1 MKYIRIIAIGLIL
14 FLASSCAVDYLE
26 FPSEEVNSSD
36 EITVIGHITRFDDYE
51 VATRS
56 AKNEDEVKITSF
68 AMAIFE
74 VIDAGPDARAG
85 ACVHYEY
92 HENTSQLL
100 FTVDRSNSKY
110 GTGKKYAIY
119 VFANIPKMKTYDP
132 DEGFD
137 ITQLSLDTLL
147 SESIAVKGLN
157 IPENGFPM
165 LGSLGDTF
173 STIIDKDGKTFV
185 MSPTIGDQP
194 PTVNN
199 EAASTLNIPIKALYA
214 KINFEIEVRPD
225 QTIQDSFAPQFTL
238 KNYKIVNVPDSL
250 DFKNSTNADTDE
262 SIGVL
267 DTITVQAGNPIA
279 SGANTIK
286 FSFYLPENL
295 LTSAIDTLTYD
306 YPFKKNGTIRAEDLK
321 YRQRYKSKLL
331 RTDQKATHI
340 VMSGEFR
347 DHQNHSVN
355 VDYTIHLGKDN
366 FSDFNIVRNCEYSNY
381 ITIKGILNSS
391 DNEDNYISLDHR
403 VNVEHKQPSIVSLR
417 REVLLD
423 SHYEIRPIRIK
434 KSNYAGDNLPNALKV
449 EVVNPSTTT
458 WMRVERS
465 FGDGIEDGDYPM
477 NDASPSVPIYIT
489 ADDITD
495 SNYAPKGKRRYF
507 THNLITGGENA
518 GKYDHPLNNS
528 TEAIVPLD
536 DDGECVWLYVDEC
549 TEVGDGT
556 RSGVIR
562 MTYGNLSNDG
572 KFTEINSE
580 DFPQVNYAI
589 IQRKLFEVKNGNY
602 QYHIEY
608 EEEYLHNFD
617 SEDIYG
623 NTDEEGMVWG
633 LDGAQLSFDNKA
645 VVFNTG
651 EDWASGLTD
660 YIINSRIANVTPYYD
675 FYIDK
680 YDDIIMP
687 TESYRSNREG
697 YKFCIDIIKDINT
710 KNNPN
715 RDTQYDGKI
724 DVLAL
729 NEQPS
734 SAIEYCFNK
743 NKRNSKGQVIW
754 ENSDGSLNTDSLN
767 WYLPAID
774 EIEDIVMG
782 KYEDADGNEQNS
794 YARFLDFQNKYYWS
808 CQPAYIPNLAH
819 YSGSIRI
826 IIEWALDEEG
836 NLYIDDINNARA
848 TKVSYANSD
857 YTETTSGAQG
867 YESVI
872 FFEGTSEPIKYN
884 LVERIGDGDSFSYTY
899 QKPFIFWQTTETKT
913 ITKDKIIKYD
923 DGHQARTKK
932 NRIRCVRRIQQQ

>member
-56 AKNEDEVKITSF
+56 AKSEDEENITSF

-74 VIDAGPDARAG
+74 VTDSGAG

-92 HENTSQLL
+92 HENASQLL

-110 GTGKKYAIY
+110 ATGQKYAIY
-119 VFANIPKMKTYDP
+119 VFANIPDMKMYDP
-132 DEGFD
+132 DEGYD
-137 ITQLSLDTLL
+137 ITKLSLETLL

-165 LGSLGDTF
+165 IGSLGDTF
-173 STIIDKDGKTFV
+173 STIIDKDGKTFI
-185 MSPTIGDQP
+185 MSPTIGDEP
-194 PTVNN
+194 PTVNG
-199 EAASTLNIPIKALYA
+199 EDASTLNIPIKALYA

-238 KNYKIVNVPDSL
+238 NNYKIVNVPNSL

-267 DTITVQAGNPIA
+267 EPIAVQAGNPIA

-295 LTSAIDTLTYD
+295 LTSAIDTLTYN
-306 YPFKKNGTIRAEDLK
+306 YPFKNNGVIRDEDLK

-331 RTDQKATHI
+331 GEDQKATHI
-340 VMSGEFR
+340 VLKGEFR

-403 VNVEHKQPSIVSLR
+403 VNVEHTQPSIVSLR

-434 KSNYAGDNLPNALKV
+434 KSNYAGPNLPNALKV
-449 EVVNPSTTT
+449 EVVNPSTTN

-465 FGDGIEDGDYPM
+465 FGDGNEDGQYPL
-477 NDASPSVPIYIT
+477 NAATDGVPIYIT

-495 SNYAPKGKRRYF
+495 GNYAPKGKRRYF
-507 THNLITGGENA
+507 TNNLITGTNPGA
-518 GKYDHPLNNS
+518 YDYPLNNS
-528 TEAIVPLD
+528 TQAIVPLD

-562 MTYGNLSNDG
+562 MTYGNLNNG
-572 KFTEINSE
+572 FFTEVNSE

-589 IQRKLFEVKNGNY
+589 IQRKLFEVAYGSNT
-602 QYHIEY
+602 YHIEY

-617 SEDIYG
+617 SEDIFG
-623 NTDEEGMVWG
+623 ETQEEGMEWG
-633 LDGAQLSFDNKA
+633 LYGTQLSYDYQALYFES
-645 VVFNTG
+645 VFGDSGFLGGILSAIMNAFARG
-651 EDWASGLTD
+651 E
-660 YIINSRIANVTPYYD
+660 TPAYYD
-675 FYIDK
+675 YYIRSHDADK
-680 YDDIIMP
+680 
-687 TESYRSNREG
+687 
-697 YKFCIDIIKDINT
+697 
-710 KNNPN
+710 
-715 RDTQYDGKI
+715 
-724 DVLAL
+724 L
-729 NEQPS
+729 NESMATIHDHAGYRFCNEIIAQVNGTVRNQSAANKDTDPNNDITILPLNKQPK
-734 SAIEYCFNK
+734 SAIEYCYNK
-743 NKRNSKGQVIW
+743 NKRLANGNVVS
-754 ENSDGSLNTDSLN
+754 NHN

-774 EIEDIVMG
+774 EMEDIVMSTYTSEG
-782 KYEDADGNEQNS
+782 TTYNT
-794 YARFLDFQNKYYWS
+794 YARFIDFQNKYYWS
-808 CQPAYIPNLAH
+808 CQPAYIPNYAVVNFLFDH
-819 YSGSIRI
+819 YGTFYYDDIGDT
-826 IIEWALDEEG
+826 AYDEENETG
-836 NLYIDDINNARA
+836 RYGIGSARA
-848 TKVSYANSD
+848 TKILYENGD
-857 YTETTSGAQG
+857 YTHSLSGTNG
-867 YESVI
+867 YYS
-872 FFEGTSEPIKYN
+872 FYNAGTKQYIYDGTHGGQE
-884 LVERIGDGDSFSYTY
+884 IG
-899 QKPFIFWQTTETKT
+899 
-913 ITKDKIIKYD
+913 KISRD
-923 DGHQARTKK
+923 DGNKAR
-932 NRIRCVRRIQQQ
+932 NDMARVRCVRRIQQ

>member
-56 AKNEDEVKITSF
+56 AKSEDEENITSF

-74 VIDAGPDARAG
+74 VTDSGAG

-92 HENTSQLL
+92 HENASQLL

-110 GTGKKYAIY
+110 ATGQKYAIY
-119 VFANIPKMKTYDP
+119 VFANIPNMKTYDP
-132 DEGFD
+132 DEGYD
-137 ITQLSLDTLL
+137 ITKLSLETLL

-165 LGSLGDTF
+165 IGSLGDTF
-173 STIIDKDGKTFV
+173 STIIDKDGKTFI
-185 MSPTIGDQP
+185 MSPTIGDEP
-194 PTVNN
+194 PTVNG
-199 EAASTLNIPIKALYA
+199 EESSTLNIPIKALYA

-238 KNYKIVNVPDSL
+238 NSYSIVNIPNSL
-250 DFKNSTNADTDE
+250 DFKNTTNADTDE

-267 DTITVQAGNPIA
+267 EPITVQAGNPIA

-295 LTSAIDTLTYD
+295 LTSAIDTLTYN
-306 YPFKKNGTIRAEDLK
+306 YPFKNNGVIRDEDLK

-331 RTDQKATHI
+331 GEDQKATHI
-340 VMSGEFR
+340 VLKGEFR

-403 VNVEHKQPSIVSLR
+403 VNVEHTQPSIVSLR

-434 KSNYAGDNLPNALKV
+434 KSNYVGNNLPNALKV
-449 EVVNPSTTT
+449 EVLNPSTTT

-477 NDASPSVPIYIT
+477 NGANPSLPIYIT
-489 ADDITD
+489 ENDITD
-495 SNYAPKGKRRYF
+495 GNYAPKGKRRYF
-507 THNLITGGENA
+507 THNLITGTNPGA
-518 GKYDHPLNNS
+518 YDYPLNNS
-528 TEAIVPLD
+528 TQAIVPLD

-562 MTYGNLSNDG
+562 MTYGNLNNDT
-572 KFTEINSE
+572 FTEVNSE
-580 DFPQVNYAI
+580 EFPQVNYAI
-589 IQRKLFEVKNGNY
+589 IQRKLFEVSYGSKT
-602 QYHIEY
+602 YHIEY

-617 SEDIYG
+617 SEDIFG
-623 NTDEEGMVWG
+623 ETQDEGMEWG
-633 LDGAQLSFDNKA
+633 LQGVPLSFDHDALFFESDLGWN
-645 VVFNTG
+645 
-651 EDWASGLTD
+651 
-660 YIINSRIANVTPYYD
+660 IIDMIMNWFKGTTPAYYD
-675 FYIDK
+675 FYI
-680 YDDIIMP
+680 
-687 TESYRSNREG
+687 RSHDAS
-697 YKFCIDIIKDINT
+697 K
-710 KNNPN
+710 
-715 RDTQYDGKI
+715 
-724 DVLAL
+724 L
-729 NEQPS
+729 NESMAEIHEYAGYDFCNEIIAQVNGTVPNQSEANKDTDPDNDITILPLNKQPK
-734 SAIEYCFNK
+734 SAIEYCYNK
-743 NKRNSKGQVIW
+743 NKRYANGNVVS
-754 ENSDGSLNTDSLN
+754 NHN

-774 EIEDIVMG
+774 EMEEIVMSTYTSESG
-782 KYEDADGNEQNS
+782 TYNT
-794 YARFLDFQNKYYWS
+794 YARFIDFQNKYYWS
-808 CQPAYIPNLAH
+808 CQPAYIPNYARYNFVWDH
-819 YSGSIRI
+819 YGDFYYDDYGQTEYLTDREGVGS
-826 IIEWALDEEG
+826 
-836 NLYIDDINNARA
+836 ARA
-848 TKVSYANSD
+848 TKVLYENGK
-857 YTETTSGAQG
+857 YTHSLSGTNG
-867 YESVI
+867 YYS
-872 FFEGTSEPIKYN
+872 FYDADDKTYQYEGTIN
-884 LVERIGDGDSFSYTY
+884 RQAIGNISREDGN
-899 QKPFIFWQTTETKT
+899 K
-913 ITKDKIIKYD
+913 
-923 DGHQARTKK
+923 AR
-932 NRIRCVRRIQQQ
+932 NDMARVRCIRRQ

>member
-26 FPSEEVNSSD
+26 FPSEKVNSSD

-56 AKNEDEVKITSF
+56 AKSEDEEKITSF

-74 VIDAGPDARAG
+74 VTDAGAG

-92 HENTSQLL
+92 HENASQLL

-119 VFANIPKMKTYDP
+119 VFANIPDMKTYDP
-132 DEGFD
+132 DEGYD
-137 ITQLSLDTLL
+137 ITKLSLETLL
-147 SESIAVKGLN
+147 SESIEVEDLN
-157 IPENGFPM
+157 IPANGFPM

-173 STIIDKDGKTFV
+173 STIIDKDGKTFI
-185 MSPTIGDQP
+185 MSPTIGDEP
-194 PTVNN
+194 PTVND

-238 KNYKIVNVPDSL
+238 NNYKIVNVPNSL
-250 DFKNSTNADTDE
+250 DFKNSTNADTDDA
-262 SIGVL
+262 IGVL
-267 DTITVQAGNPIA
+267 DTITVQAGSPIA

-331 RTDQKATHI
+331 KEDQKATHI

-347 DHQNHSVN
+347 DHQNHSVK
-355 VDYTIHLGKDN
+355 VEYTIHLGRDN

-403 VNVEHKQPSIVSLR
+403 VNVEHTQPSIVSLR

-434 KSNYAGDNLPNALKV
+434 KSNYAGNNLPNALKV
-449 EVVNPSTTT
+449 EVLNPSTTT

-477 NDASPSVPIYIT
+477 NGANPSLPIYIT
-489 ADDITD
+489 ENDITD
-495 SNYAPKGKRRYF
+495 GNYAPKGKRRYF
-507 THNLITGGENA
+507 TNNLITGANPGR
-518 GKYDHPLNNS
+518 YDYPLNNS

-562 MTYGNLSNDG
+562 MTYGNLNNG
-572 KFTEINSE
+572 VFTEVNSE

-589 IQRKLFEVKNGNY
+589 IQRKLFKVQGTKT
-602 QYHIEY
+602 YHIEY

-617 SEDIYG
+617 SEDIFG
-623 NTDEEGMVWG
+623 ETQDEGMEWG
-633 LDGAQLSFDNKA
+633 LYGTQLSFDHQALYFSSYTNNNFGDFI
-645 VVFNTG
+645 VN
-651 EDWASGLTD
+651 LTQLFQGG
-660 YIINSRIANVTPYYD
+660 SPAYYD
-675 FYIDK
+675 YYI
-680 YDDIIMP
+680 
-687 TESYRSNREG
+687 RSHDAE
-697 YKFCIDIIKDINT
+697 K
-710 KNNPN
+710 
-715 RDTQYDGKI
+715 
-724 DVLAL
+724 L
-729 NEQPS
+729 NERQVEIHEYAGYDFCNEIIAQVNGTVPNQSAANKDTDPNNDITILPLNKQPK
-734 SAIEYCFNK
+734 SAIEYCYNK
-743 NKRNSKGQVIW
+743 NKRLANGNVVS
-754 ENSDGSLNTDSLN
+754 NHN

-774 EIEDIVMG
+774 EMEDIVMS
-782 KYEDADGNEQNS
+782 KYTSEDGTYNT
-794 YARFLDFQNKYYWS
+794 YARFIDFQNKYYWS
-808 CQPAYIPNLAH
+808 SQPAYIQNYAFMTVLWVFQH
-819 YSGSIRI
+819 YGTFYYDDFGQTKY
-826 IIEWALDEEG
+826 DEENDTG
-836 NLYIDDINNARA
+836 RYLIGSARA
-848 TKVSYANSD
+848 TKVYYENGGYKKSLSGTNGYYSYYDTNDKQYS
-857 YTETTSGAQG
+857 YSGTVNRQ
-867 YESVI
+867 E
-872 FFEGTSEPIKYN
+872 
-884 LVERIGDGDSFSYTY
+884 IGNVTREDGN
-899 QKPFIFWQTTETKT
+899 K
-913 ITKDKIIKYD
+913 
-923 DGHQARTKK
+923 AR
-932 NRIRCVRRIQQQ
+932 NDMARVRCVRRIQQQ

>member
-56 AKNEDEVKITSF
+56 AKSEDEENITSF

-74 VIDAGPDARAG
+74 VTDSGAG

-92 HENTSQLL
+92 HENATQLL

-110 GTGKKYAIY
+110 ATGQKYAIY
-119 VFANIPKMKTYDP
+119 VFANIPDMKMYDP
-132 DEGFD
+132 DEGYD
-137 ITQLSLDTLL
+137 ITKLSLETLL

-165 LGSLGDTF
+165 IGSLGDTF
-173 STIIDKDGKTFV
+173 STIIDKDGKTFI
-185 MSPTIGDQP
+185 MSPTIGDEP
-194 PTVNN
+194 PTVNG
-199 EAASTLNIPIKALYA
+199 EDASTLNIPIKALYA

-238 KNYKIVNVPDSL
+238 NSYSIVNIPDSL

-267 DTITVQAGNPIA
+267 EPITVQAGNPIA

-295 LTSAIDTLTYD
+295 LTSAIDTLTYN
-306 YPFKKNGTIRAEDLK
+306 YPFKNNGVIRDEDLK

-331 RTDQKATHI
+331 GEDQKATHI
-340 VMSGEFR
+340 VLKGEFR

-403 VNVEHKQPSIVSLR
+403 VNVEHTQPSIVSLR

-434 KSNYAGDNLPNALKV
+434 KSNYVGNNLPNALKV
-449 EVVNPSTTT
+449 EVLNPSTTT

-477 NDASPSVPIYIT
+477 NGANPSLPIYIT
-489 ADDITD
+489 ENDITD
-495 SNYAPKGKRRYF
+495 GNYAPKGKRRYF
-507 THNLITGGENA
+507 TNNLITGTNPGA
-518 GKYDHPLNNS
+518 YDYPLNNS
-528 TEAIVPLD
+528 TQAIVPLD

-562 MTYGNLSNDG
+562 MTYGNLNNDT
-572 KFTEINSE
+572 FTEVNSE
-580 DFPQVNYAI
+580 EFPQVNYAI
-589 IQRKLFEVKNGNY
+589 IQRKLFEVSYGSKT
-602 QYHIEY
+602 YHIEY

-617 SEDIYG
+617 SEDIFG
-623 NTDEEGMVWG
+623 ETQDEGMEWG
-633 LDGAQLSFDNKA
+633 LQGVPLSFDHDALFFESDLGWN
-645 VVFNTG
+645 
-651 EDWASGLTD
+651 
-660 YIINSRIANVTPYYD
+660 IIDMIMNWFKGTTPAYYD
-675 FYIDK
+675 FYI
-680 YDDIIMP
+680 
-687 TESYRSNREG
+687 RSHDAS
-697 YKFCIDIIKDINT
+697 K
-710 KNNPN
+710 
-715 RDTQYDGKI
+715 
-724 DVLAL
+724 L
-729 NEQPS
+729 NESMAEIHEYAGYDFCNEIIAQVNGTVPNQSAANKDTDPDNDITILPLNKQPQ
-734 SAIEYCFNK
+734 SAIEYCYNK
-743 NKRNSKGQVIW
+743 NKRYANGNVVS
-754 ENSDGSLNTDSLN
+754 NHN

-774 EIEDIVMG
+774 EMEEIVMSTYTSESG
-782 KYEDADGNEQNS
+782 TYNT
-794 YARFLDFQNKYYWS
+794 YARFIDFQNKYYWS
-808 CQPAYIPNLAH
+808 CQPAYIPNYARYNFVWDH
-819 YSGSIRI
+819 YGDFYYDDYGQTEYLTDREGVGS
-826 IIEWALDEEG
+826 
-836 NLYIDDINNARA
+836 ARA
-848 TKVSYANSD
+848 TKVLYENGK
-857 YTETTSGAQG
+857 YTHSLSGTNG
-867 YESVI
+867 YYS
-872 FFEGTSEPIKYN
+872 FYDADDKTYQYEGTIN
-884 LVERIGDGDSFSYTY
+884 RQAIGNISREDGN
-899 QKPFIFWQTTETKT
+899 K
-913 ITKDKIIKYD
+913 
-923 DGHQARTKK
+923 AR
-932 NRIRCVRRIQQQ
+932 NDMARVRCIRRQ

>member
-56 AKNEDEVKITSF
+56 AKSEDEKNITSF

-74 VIDAGPDARAG
+74 VTDSGAG

-92 HENTSQLL
+92 HENATQLL

-110 GTGKKYAIY
+110 ATGQKYAIY
-119 VFANIPKMKTYDP
+119 VFANIPDMKMYDP
-132 DEGFD
+132 DEGYD
-137 ITQLSLDTLL
+137 ITKLSLETLL

-165 LGSLGDTF
+165 IGSLGDTF
-173 STIIDKDGKTFV
+173 STIIDKDGKTFI
-185 MSPTIGDQP
+185 MSPTIGDEP
-194 PTVNN
+194 PTVNG
-199 EAASTLNIPIKALYA
+199 EDASTLNIPIKALYA

-238 KNYKIVNVPDSL
+238 NSYSIVNIPNSL

-267 DTITVQAGNPIA
+267 EPITVQAGNPIA

-295 LTSAIDTLTYD
+295 LTSAIDTLTYN
-306 YPFKKNGTIRAEDLK
+306 YPFKNNGVIRDEDLK

-331 RTDQKATHI
+331 GEDQKATHI
-340 VMSGEFR
+340 VLKGEFR

-403 VNVEHKQPSIVSLR
+403 VNVEHTQPSIVSLR

-434 KSNYAGDNLPNALKV
+434 KSNYVGNNLPNALKV
-449 EVVNPSTTT
+449 EVLNPSTTTT

-477 NDASPSVPIYIT
+477 NGANPSLPIYIT
-489 ADDITD
+489 ENDITD
-495 SNYAPKGKRRYF
+495 GNYAPKGKRRYF
-507 THNLITGGENA
+507 TNNLITGTNPGA
-518 GKYDHPLNNS
+518 YDYPLNNS
-528 TEAIVPLD
+528 TQAIVPLD

-562 MTYGNLSNDG
+562 MTYGNLNNDT
-572 KFTEINSE
+572 FEEVNSE
-580 DFPQVNYAI
+580 EFPQVNYAI
-589 IQRKLFEVKNGNY
+589 IQRKLFEVSYGSKT
-602 QYHIEY
+602 YHIEY

-617 SEDIYG
+617 SEDIFG
-623 NTDEEGMVWG
+623 ETQDEGMEWG
-633 LDGAQLSFDNKA
+633 LQGVPLSFDHDA
-645 VVFNTG
+645 LFF
-651 EDWASGLTD
+651 ESDLGLN
-660 YIINSRIANVTPYYD
+660 IIDMIMNWFKGTTPAYYD
-675 FYIDK
+675 FYI
-680 YDDIIMP
+680 
-687 TESYRSNREG
+687 RSHDAS
-697 YKFCIDIIKDINT
+697 K
-710 KNNPN
+710 
-715 RDTQYDGKI
+715 
-724 DVLAL
+724 L
-729 NEQPS
+729 NESMAEIHEYAGYDFCNEIIAQVNGTVPNQSAANKDTDPDNDITILPLNKQPQ
-734 SAIEYCFNK
+734 SAIEYCYNK
-743 NKRNSKGQVIW
+743 NKRYANGNVVS
-754 ENSDGSLNTDSLN
+754 NHN

-774 EIEDIVMG
+774 EMEEIVMSTYTSESG
-782 KYEDADGNEQNS
+782 TYNT
-794 YARFLDFQNKYYWS
+794 YARFIDFQNKYYWS
-808 CQPAYIPNLAH
+808 CQPAYIPNYARYNFVWDH
-819 YSGSIRI
+819 YGDFYYDDYGQTEYLTDREGVGS
-826 IIEWALDEEG
+826 
-836 NLYIDDINNARA
+836 ARA
-848 TKVSYANSD
+848 TKVLYENGK
-857 YTETTSGAQG
+857 YTHSLSGTNG
-867 YESVI
+867 YYS
-872 FFEGTSEPIKYN
+872 FYDADDKTYQYEGTIN
-884 LVERIGDGDSFSYTY
+884 RQAIGNISREDGN
-899 QKPFIFWQTTETKT
+899 K
-913 ITKDKIIKYD
+913 
-923 DGHQARTKK
+923 AR
-932 NRIRCVRRIQQQ
+932 NDMARVRCIRRQ

>member
-14 FLASSCAVDYLE
+14 FLTSSCAVDYLE
-26 FPSEEVNSSD
+26 FPSEDVNSSD

-74 VIDAGPDARAG
+74 VTDAGAG

-92 HENTSQLL
+92 HENASQLL

-119 VFANIPKMKTYDP
+119 VFANIPDMKTYDP
-132 DEGFD
+132 DEGYD
-137 ITQLSLDTLL
+137 ITKLSLETLL
-147 SESIAVKGLN
+147 SESIEVEDLN
-157 IPENGFPM
+157 IPANGFPM

-173 STIIDKDGKTFV
+173 SSSIDKDGKTFI
-185 MSPTIGDQP
+185 MSPTIGDEP
-194 PTVNN
+194 PTVNG

-238 KNYKIVNVPDSL
+238 NNYKIVNVPNSL
-250 DFKNSTNADTDE
+250 DFKNSTNADTDDA
-262 SIGVL
+262 IGVL

-434 KSNYAGDNLPNALKV
+434 KSNYVGDNLPNALKV
-449 EVVNPSTTT
+449 EVVNPSTTN

-465 FGDGIEDGDYPM
+465 FGDGNEDGQYPS
-477 NDASPSVPIYIT
+477 NADTDGVPIYIT
-489 ADDITD
+489 ADDCTD
-495 SNYAPKGKRRYF
+495 GNYAPKGKRRYF
-507 THNLITGGENA
+507 THNLITGADLGT
-518 GKYDHPLNNS
+518 YDYPLNTS
-528 TEAIVPLD
+528 TEAIVPLNK
-536 DDGECVWLYVDEC
+536 DGECVWLYVDEC

-562 MTYGNLSNDG
+562 MTYGNLDNG
-572 KFTEINSE
+572 IFTPVNSE

-589 IQRKLFEVKNGNY
+589 IQRKLFEVKGTKT
-602 QYHIEY
+602 YHIEY

-617 SEDIYG
+617 SEDIFG
-623 NTDEEGMVWG
+623 ETQDEGMEWG
-633 LDGAQLSFDNKA
+633 LYGTPLSFDYDA
-645 VVFNTG
+645 LFFTSDLG
-651 EDWASGLTD
+651 WD
-660 YIINSRIANVTPYYD
+660 IIDRIMNYFKGTTPAYYD
-675 FYIDK
+675 FYIKSHDA
-680 YDDIIMP
+680 
-687 TESYRSNREG
+687 SR
-697 YKFCIDIIKDINT
+697 
-710 KNNPN
+710 
-715 RDTQYDGKI
+715 
-724 DVLAL
+724 L
-729 NEQPS
+729 NEDLAEIHEYNGYNFCNEIIDQVNGTVPNQSVANKDTDPNNDITILPLNKQPK
-734 SAIEYCFNK
+734 SAVEYCYNK
-743 NKRNSKGQVIW
+743 NKRLANGNVVS
-754 ENSDGSLNTDSLN
+754 NHN

-774 EIEDIVMG
+774 EMEDIVMS
-782 KYEDADGNEQNS
+782 KYTSEGTTYNT
-794 YARFLDFQNKYYWS
+794 YARFIDFQNKYYWS
-808 CQPAYIPNLAH
+808 CQPAYIPNYARYNFIWPH
-819 YSGSIRI
+819 YGDFYYDDYGQTEYLTDRADIGS
-826 IIEWALDEEG
+826 
-836 NLYIDDINNARA
+836 ARA
-848 TKVSYANSD
+848 TKVLYENGRYTHSLSGTNGYYSFYDANYKEYQ
-857 YTETTSGAQG
+857 YT
-867 YESVI
+867 
-872 FFEGTSEPIKYN
+872 GTVNRQE
-884 LVERIGDGDSFSYTY
+884 IGNITREDGN
-899 QKPFIFWQTTETKT
+899 K
-913 ITKDKIIKYD
+913 
-923 DGHQARTKK
+923 AR
-932 NRIRCVRRIQQQ
+932 NDMARVRCVRRIQQQ

>member
-1 MKYIRIIAIGLIL
+1 MKYIRIIAIGIML

-26 FPSEEVNSSD
+26 FPSNEVNGSD
-36 EITVIGHITRFDDYE
+36 EITVIGHITRFDDYK

-56 AKNEDEVKITSF
+56 AKNEDEVHITSF

-74 VIDAGPDARAG
+74 VTDAGAG

-92 HENTSQLL
+92 HENATQLL

-110 GTGKKYAIY
+110 ATGQNYAIY
-119 VFANIPKMKTYDP
+119 VFANIPNMKTYDP
-132 DEGFD
+132 DEGYD
-137 ITQLSLDTLL
+137 ITKLSLETLL

-185 MSPTIGDQP
+185 MSPTIGDEP
-194 PTVNN
+194 PTVNG

-238 KNYKIVNVPDSL
+238 KNYKIVNVPNSL
-250 DFKNSTNADTDE
+250 DFKNSTNADTDDA
-262 SIGVL
+262 IGVL
-267 DTITVQAGNPIA
+267 DPITVDAGNPVA
-279 SGANTIK
+279 SGSNTIK

-295 LTSAIDTLTYD
+295 LTSAIDTLTYN
-306 YPFKKNGTIRAEDLK
+306 YPFKNNGVIRNEDLK

-331 RTDQKATHI
+331 GEDQKATHI
-340 VMSGEFR
+340 VLKGEFR

-403 VNVEHKQPSIVSLR
+403 VNVEHTQPSIVSLR

-434 KSNYAGDNLPNALKV
+434 KSNFAGNNLPNALKV
-449 EVVNPSTTT
+449 EVLNPSTTT

-465 FGDGIEDGDYPM
+465 FGDGNEDGSYPL
-477 NDASPSVPIYIT
+477 NAANGVPIYIT
-489 ADDITD
+489 ADDCTD
-495 SNYAPKGKRRYF
+495 GNIAPKGKRRYF
-507 THNLITGGENA
+507 TNNLITGANA
-518 GKYDHPLNNS
+518 GTYDYPLNNS

-562 MTYGNLSNDG
+562 MTYGNLNNG
-572 KFTEINSE
+572 VFTEVNSE

-589 IQRKLFEVKNGNY
+589 IQRKLFEVSYGSNT
-602 QYHIEY
+602 YHIEY

-617 SEDIYG
+617 SEDIFG
-623 NTDEEGMVWG
+623 ETQEEGMEWG
-633 LDGAQLSFDNKA
+633 LYGTQLSYDYQALYFES
-645 VVFNTG
+645 VFGDSGFLGNILSTIMNAFRG
-651 EDWASGLTD
+651 E
-660 YIINSRIANVTPYYD
+660 TPAYYD
-675 FYIDK
+675 YYIRSHDADK
-680 YDDIIMP
+680 
-687 TESYRSNREG
+687 
-697 YKFCIDIIKDINT
+697 
-710 KNNPN
+710 
-715 RDTQYDGKI
+715 
-724 DVLAL
+724 L
-729 NEQPS
+729 NESMATIHDHAGYRFCNEIIAQVNGTVPNQSAANKDTDPNNDITILPLNKQPK
-734 SAIEYCFNK
+734 SAIEYCYNK
-743 NKRNSKGQVIW
+743 NKRLANGNVVS
-754 ENSDGSLNTDSLN
+754 NHN

-774 EIEDIVMG
+774 EMEDIVMSTYTSEG
-782 KYEDADGNEQNS
+782 TTYNT
-794 YARFLDFQNKYYWS
+794 YARFIDFQNKYYWS
-808 CQPAYIPNLAH
+808 CQPAYIPNYAVVNFLWDH
-819 YSGSIRI
+819 YGTFYYDDIGDT
-826 IIEWALDEEG
+826 AYDEENETG
-836 NLYIDDINNARA
+836 RYGIGSARA
-848 TKVSYANSD
+848 TKILYENGE
-857 YTETTSGAQG
+857 YTHSLSGTSGYYSFYNADTKQ
-867 YESVI
+867 Y
-872 FFEGTSEPIKYN
+872 FYDGTHGGQE
-884 LVERIGDGDSFSYTY
+884 IGNITREDGN
-899 QKPFIFWQTTETKT
+899 K
-913 ITKDKIIKYD
+913 
-923 DGHQARTKK
+923 AR
-932 NRIRCVRRIQQQ
+932 NDMARVRCIRRR

>member
-74 VIDAGPDARAG
+74 VTDAGAG

-92 HENTSQLL
+92 HENASQLL

-110 GTGKKYAIY
+110 ATGQKYAIY
-119 VFANIPKMKTYDP
+119 VFANIPDMKTYDP
-132 DEGFD
+132 DEDEGYD
-137 ITQLSLDTLL
+137 ITKLSLETLL
-147 SESIAVKGLN
+147 SEYIEVKNLN

-173 STIIDKDGKTFV
+173 STIIDKDGKTFI
-185 MSPTIGDQP
+185 MSPTIGDEP
-194 PTVNN
+194 PTVNG

-238 KNYKIVNVPDSL
+238 NNYKIVNVPNSL
-250 DFKNSTNADTDE
+250 DFKNSTNADTDDA
-262 SIGVL
+262 IGVL
-267 DTITVQAGNPIA
+267 EPITVQAGNPIA

-295 LTSAIDTLTYD
+295 LTSAIDTLTYN
-306 YPFKKNGTIRAEDLK
+306 YPFKNNGVIRDEDLK

-331 RTDQKATHI
+331 GEDQKATHI
-340 VMSGEFR
+340 VLKGEFR

-391 DNEDNYISLDHR
+391 DHEDNYISLDHR

-434 KSNYAGDNLPNALKV
+434 KSNYVGNNLPNALKV
-449 EVVNPSTTT
+449 EVLNPSTTT

-477 NDASPSVPIYIT
+477 NGANPSLPIYIT
-489 ADDITD
+489 ENDITD
-495 SNYAPKGKRRYF
+495 GNYAPKGKRRYF
-507 THNLITGGENA
+507 THNLITGTNPGA
-518 GKYDHPLNNS
+518 YDYPLNNS
-528 TEAIVPLD
+528 TQAIVPLD

-562 MTYGNLSNDG
+562 MTYGNLNNG
-572 KFTEINSE
+572 VFTEVNSE

-589 IQRKLFEVKNGNY
+589 IQRKLFEVDYGSKT
-602 QYHIEY
+602 YHIEY

-617 SEDIYG
+617 SEDIFG
-623 NTDEEGMVWG
+623 ETQDEGMEWG
-633 LDGAQLSFDNKA
+633 LQGVPLSFDHDA
-645 VVFNTG
+645 LFFESYLG
-651 EDWASGLTD
+651 WD
-660 YIINSRIANVTPYYD
+660 IIDIIMNLFKGTTPAYYD
-675 FYIDK
+675 FYI
-680 YDDIIMP
+680 
-687 TESYRSNREG
+687 RSHDAS
-697 YKFCIDIIKDINT
+697 K
-710 KNNPN
+710 
-715 RDTQYDGKI
+715 
-724 DVLAL
+724 L
-729 NEQPS
+729 NEKMAEIHEYAGYDFCNEIIAQVNGTVPNQSAANKDTDPDNDITILPLNKQPK
-734 SAIEYCFNK
+734 SAIEYCYNK
-743 NKRNSKGQVIW
+743 NKRYANGNVVS
-754 ENSDGSLNTDSLN
+754 NHN

-774 EIEDIVMG
+774 EMEEIVMSTYTSESG
-782 KYEDADGNEQNS
+782 TYNT
-794 YARFLDFQNKYYWS
+794 YARFIDFQNKYYWS
-808 CQPAYIPNLAH
+808 CQPAYIPNYARHNFIVDH
-819 YSGSIRI
+819 YGDFYYDDYGQTEYLTDREGVGS
-826 IIEWALDEEG
+826 
-836 NLYIDDINNARA
+836 ARA
-848 TKVSYANSD
+848 TKVLYENGK
-857 YTETTSGAQG
+857 YTHSLSGTNG
-867 YESVI
+867 YYS
-872 FFEGTSEPIKYN
+872 FYDADDKTYQYEGTIN
-884 LVERIGDGDSFSYTY
+884 RQTIGNISREDGN
-899 QKPFIFWQTTETKT
+899 K
-913 ITKDKIIKYD
+913 
-923 DGHQARTKK
+923 AR
-932 NRIRCVRRIQQQ
+932 NDMARVRCVRRQ

>member
-56 AKNEDEVKITSF
+56 AKSEDEEKITSF

-74 VIDAGPDARAG
+74 VTDAGAG

-92 HENTSQLL
+92 HENASQLL

-110 GTGKKYAIY
+110 ATGQKYAIY
-119 VFANIPKMKTYDP
+119 VFANIPNMKTYDP
-132 DEGFD
+132 DEGYD
-137 ITQLSLDTLL
+137 ITKLSLETLL

-165 LGSLGDTF
+165 IGSLGDTF
-173 STIIDKDGKTFV
+173 STIIDKDGKTFI
-185 MSPTIGDQP
+185 MSPTIGDEP
-194 PTVNN
+194 PTVNG
-199 EAASTLNIPIKALYA
+199 EDASTLNIPIKALYA

-238 KNYKIVNVPDSL
+238 NSYSIVNIPNSL

-267 DTITVQAGNPIA
+267 EPITVQAGNPIA

-295 LTSAIDTLTYD
+295 LTSAIDTLTYN
-306 YPFKKNGTIRAEDLK
+306 YPFKNNGVIRDEDLK

-331 RTDQKATHI
+331 GEDQKATHI
-340 VMSGEFR
+340 VLKGEFR

-403 VNVEHKQPSIVSLR
+403 VNVEHTQPSIVSLR

-434 KSNYAGDNLPNALKV
+434 KSNYVGNNLPNALKV
-449 EVVNPSTTT
+449 EVLNPSTTT

-477 NDASPSVPIYIT
+477 NGANPSLPIYIT
-489 ADDITD
+489 ENDITD
-495 SNYAPKGKRRYF
+495 GNYAPKGKRRYF
-507 THNLITGGENA
+507 TNNLITGTNPGA
-518 GKYDHPLNNS
+518 YDYPLNNS
-528 TEAIVPLD
+528 TQAIVPLD

-562 MTYGNLSNDG
+562 MTYGNLNNDT
-572 KFTEINSE
+572 FTEVNSE
-580 DFPQVNYAI
+580 EFPQVNYAI
-589 IQRKLFEVKNGNY
+589 IQRKLFEVSYGSKT
-602 QYHIEY
+602 YHIEY

-617 SEDIYG
+617 SEDIFG
-623 NTDEEGMVWG
+623 ETQDEGMEWG
-633 LDGAQLSFDNKA
+633 LQGVPLSFDHDALFFESDLGWN
-645 VVFNTG
+645 
-651 EDWASGLTD
+651 
-660 YIINSRIANVTPYYD
+660 IIDMIMNWFKGTTPAYYD
-675 FYIDK
+675 FYI
-680 YDDIIMP
+680 
-687 TESYRSNREG
+687 RSHDAS
-697 YKFCIDIIKDINT
+697 K
-710 KNNPN
+710 
-715 RDTQYDGKI
+715 
-724 DVLAL
+724 L
-729 NEQPS
+729 NESMAEIHEYAGYDFCNEIIAQVNGTVPNQSAANKDTDPDNDITILPLNKQPK
-734 SAIEYCFNK
+734 SAIEYCYNK
-743 NKRNSKGQVIW
+743 NKRYANGNVVS
-754 ENSDGSLNTDSLN
+754 NHN

-774 EIEDIVMG
+774 EMEEIVMSTYTSESG
-782 KYEDADGNEQNS
+782 TYNT
-794 YARFLDFQNKYYWS
+794 YARFIDFQNKYYWS
-808 CQPAYIPNLAH
+808 CQPAYIPNYARYNFVWDH
-819 YSGSIRI
+819 YGDFYYDDYGQTEYLTDREGVGS
-826 IIEWALDEEG
+826 
-836 NLYIDDINNARA
+836 ARA
-848 TKVSYANSD
+848 TKVLYENGK
-857 YTETTSGAQG
+857 YTHSLSGTNG
-867 YESVI
+867 YYS
-872 FFEGTSEPIKYN
+872 FYDADDKTYQYEGTIN
-884 LVERIGDGDSFSYTY
+884 RQAIGNISREDGN
-899 QKPFIFWQTTETKT
+899 K
-913 ITKDKIIKYD
+913 
-923 DGHQARTKK
+923 AR
-932 NRIRCVRRIQQQ
+932 NDMARVRCIRRQ

>member
-56 AKNEDEVKITSF
+56 AKSEDEEKITSF

-74 VIDAGPDARAG
+74 VTDAGAG

-92 HENTSQLL
+92 HENASQLL

-110 GTGKKYAIY
+110 ATGQKYAIY
-119 VFANIPKMKTYDP
+119 VFANIPDMKTYDP
-132 DEGFD
+132 DEGYV
-137 ITQLSLDTLL
+137 ITELSLETLL
-147 SESIAVKGLN
+147 SESIEVENLN

-173 STIIDKDGKTFV
+173 STIIDKDGKTFI
-185 MSPTIGDQP
+185 MSPTIGDEP
-194 PTVNN
+194 PTVNG

-238 KNYKIVNVPDSL
+238 NNYKIVNVPNSL
-250 DFKNSTNADTDE
+250 DFKNSTNADTDDA
-262 SIGVL
+262 IGVL
-267 DTITVQAGNPIA
+267 EPITVQAGNPIA

-295 LTSAIDTLTYD
+295 LTSAIDTLTYN
-306 YPFKKNGTIRAEDLK
+306 YPFKNNGVIRDEDLK

-331 RTDQKATHI
+331 GEDQKATHI
-340 VMSGEFR
+340 VLKGEFR

-391 DNEDNYISLDHR
+391 DHEDNYISLDHR

-434 KSNYAGDNLPNALKV
+434 KSNYVGNNLPNALKV
-449 EVVNPSTTT
+449 EVLNPSTTT

-477 NDASPSVPIYIT
+477 NGANPSLPIYIT
-489 ADDITD
+489 ENDITD
-495 SNYAPKGKRRYF
+495 GNYAPKGKRRYF
-507 THNLITGGENA
+507 TNNLITGTNPGA
-518 GKYDHPLNNS
+518 YDYPLNNS
-528 TEAIVPLD
+528 TQAIVPLD

-562 MTYGNLSNDG
+562 MTYGNLNNG
-572 KFTEINSE
+572 VFTEVNSE

-589 IQRKLFEVKNGNY
+589 IQRKLFEVAYGSKT
-602 QYHIEY
+602 YHIEY

-617 SEDIYG
+617 SEDIFG
-623 NTDEEGMVWG
+623 ETQDEGMEWG
-633 LDGAQLSFDNKA
+633 LQGVPLSFDHDA
-645 VVFNTG
+645 LFFESDLG
-651 EDWASGLTD
+651 WD
-660 YIINSRIANVTPYYD
+660 IIDMIMNWFKGTTPAYYD
-675 FYIDK
+675 FYI
-680 YDDIIMP
+680 
-687 TESYRSNREG
+687 RSHDAS
-697 YKFCIDIIKDINT
+697 K
-710 KNNPN
+710 
-715 RDTQYDGKI
+715 
-724 DVLAL
+724 L
-729 NEQPS
+729 NESMAEIHEYAGYDFCNEIIAQVNGTVPNQSAANKDTDPDNDITILPLNKQPK

-743 NKRNSKGQVIW
+743 NKRYANGNVVS
-754 ENSDGSLNTDSLN
+754 NHN

-774 EIEDIVMG
+774 EMEEIVMSTYTSESG
-782 KYEDADGNEQNS
+782 TYNT
-794 YARFLDFQNKYYWS
+794 YARFIDFQNKYYWS
-808 CQPAYIPNLAH
+808 CQPAYIPNYARYQFIWNH
-819 YSGSIRI
+819 YGDFYYDDYGQTEFLTDREGVGS
-826 IIEWALDEEG
+826 
-836 NLYIDDINNARA
+836 ARA
-848 TKVSYANSD
+848 TKVLYENGK
-857 YTETTSGAQG
+857 YTHSLSGTNG
-867 YESVI
+867 YYS
-872 FFEGTSEPIKYN
+872 FYDADDKTYQYEGTIN
-884 LVERIGDGDSFSYTY
+884 RQAIGNISREDGN
-899 QKPFIFWQTTETKT
+899 K
-913 ITKDKIIKYD
+913 
-923 DGHQARTKK
+923 AR
-932 NRIRCVRRIQQQ
+932 NDMARVRCVRRQ

>member
-74 VIDAGPDARAG
+74 VTDAGAG

-92 HENTSQLL
+92 HENASQLL

-110 GTGKKYAIY
+110 ATGQKYAIY
-119 VFANIPKMKTYDP
+119 VFANIPNMKTYDP
-132 DEGFD
+132 DEGYD
-137 ITQLSLDTLL
+137 ITKLSLETLL

-173 STIIDKDGKTFV
+173 STIIDKDGKTFF
-185 MSPTIGDQP
+185 MSPTIGDEP
-194 PTVNN
+194 PTVNG

-238 KNYKIVNVPDSL
+238 NSYSIVNIPNSL

-267 DTITVQAGNPIA
+267 EPITVQAGNPIA

-295 LTSAIDTLTYD
+295 LTSAIDTLTYN
-306 YPFKKNGTIRAEDLK
+306 YPFKNNGVIRDEDLK

-331 RTDQKATHI
+331 GEDQKATHI
-340 VMSGEFR
+340 VLEGEFR

-403 VNVEHKQPSIVSLR
+403 VNVEHTQPSIVSLR

-434 KSNYAGDNLPNALKV
+434 KSNYAGLNLPNALKV
-449 EVVNPSTTT
+449 EVVNPSTTN

-465 FGDGIEDGDYPM
+465 FGDGNEDGQYPL
-477 NDASPSVPIYIT
+477 NAATDGVPIYIT

-495 SNYAPKGKRRYF
+495 GNYAPKGKRRYF
-507 THNLITGGENA
+507 TNNLITGTNPGA
-518 GKYDHPLNNS
+518 YDYPLNNS
-528 TEAIVPLD
+528 TQAIVPLD

-549 TEVGDGT
+549 TEIGDGT

-562 MTYGNLSNDG
+562 MTYGNLNNG
-572 KFTEINSE
+572 TFTEVNSE

-589 IQRKLFEVKNGNY
+589 IQRKLFEVKGTKT
-602 QYHIEY
+602 YHIEY

-617 SEDIYG
+617 SEDIFG
-623 NTDEEGMVWG
+623 ETQDEGMEWG
-633 LDGAQLSFDNKA
+633 LYGTPLSFDYDA
-645 VVFNTG
+645 LFFTSDLG
-651 EDWASGLTD
+651 WD
-660 YIINSRIANVTPYYD
+660 IIDLIMNYFKGTTPAYYD
-675 FYIDK
+675 FYIKSHDA
-680 YDDIIMP
+680 
-687 TESYRSNREG
+687 SR
-697 YKFCIDIIKDINT
+697 
-710 KNNPN
+710 
-715 RDTQYDGKI
+715 
-724 DVLAL
+724 L
-729 NEQPS
+729 NEDLAKIHEYNGYNFCNEIIDQVNGTVPNQSVANKDTDPNNDITILPLNKQPK
-734 SAIEYCFNK
+734 SAVEYCYNK
-743 NKRNSKGQVIW
+743 NKRLANGNVVS
-754 ENSDGSLNTDSLN
+754 NHN

-774 EIEDIVMG
+774 EMEDIVMS
-782 KYEDADGNEQNS
+782 KYTSEGTTYNT
-794 YARFLDFQNKYYWS
+794 YARFIDFQNKYYWS
-808 CQPAYIPNLAH
+808 CQPAYIPNYARYNFIWPH
-819 YSGSIRI
+819 YGDFYYDDYGQTEYLTDRADIGS
-826 IIEWALDEEG
+826 
-836 NLYIDDINNARA
+836 ARA
-848 TKVSYANSD
+848 TKVLYENGRYTHSLSGTNGYYSFYDAND
-857 YTETTSGAQG
+857 KEYQYT
-867 YESVI
+867 
-872 FFEGTSEPIKYN
+872 GTVNRQE
-884 LVERIGDGDSFSYTY
+884 IGNITREDGN
-899 QKPFIFWQTTETKT
+899 K
-913 ITKDKIIKYD
+913 
-923 DGHQARTKK
+923 AR
-932 NRIRCVRRIQQQ
+932 NDMARVRCVRRIQQ

>member
-56 AKNEDEVKITSF
+56 AKSEDEENITSF

-74 VIDAGPDARAG
+74 VTDSGAG

-92 HENTSQLL
+92 HENATQLL

-110 GTGKKYAIY
+110 ATGQKYAIY
-119 VFANIPKMKTYDP
+119 VFANIPDMKMYDP
-132 DEGFD
+132 DEGYD
-137 ITQLSLDTLL
+137 ITKLSLETLL

-165 LGSLGDTF
+165 IGSLGDTF
-173 STIIDKDGKTFV
+173 STIIDKDGKTFI
-185 MSPTIGDQP
+185 MSPTIGDEP
-194 PTVNN
+194 PTVNG
-199 EAASTLNIPIKALYA
+199 EDASTLNIPIKALYA

-238 KNYKIVNVPDSL
+238 NSYSIVNIPNSL

-267 DTITVQAGNPIA
+267 EPITVQAGNPIA

-295 LTSAIDTLTYD
+295 LTSAIDTLTYN
-306 YPFKKNGTIRAEDLK
+306 YPFKNNGVIRDEDLK

-331 RTDQKATHI
+331 GEDQKATHI
-340 VMSGEFR
+340 VLKGEFR

-403 VNVEHKQPSIVSLR
+403 VNVEHTQPSIVSLR

-434 KSNYAGDNLPNALKV
+434 KSNYVGNNLPNALKV
-449 EVVNPSTTT
+449 EVLNPSTTT

-477 NDASPSVPIYIT
+477 NGANPSLPIYIT
-489 ADDITD
+489 ENDITD
-495 SNYAPKGKRRYF
+495 GNYAPKGKRRYF
-507 THNLITGGENA
+507 TNNLITGTNPGA
-518 GKYDHPLNNS
+518 YDYPLNNS
-528 TEAIVPLD
+528 TQAIVPLD

-562 MTYGNLSNDG
+562 MTYGNLNNDT
-572 KFTEINSE
+572 FTEVNSE
-580 DFPQVNYAI
+580 EFPQVNYAI
-589 IQRKLFEVKNGNY
+589 IQRKLFEVSYGSKT
-602 QYHIEY
+602 YHIEY

-617 SEDIYG
+617 SEDIFG
-623 NTDEEGMVWG
+623 ETQDEGMEWG
-633 LDGAQLSFDNKA
+633 LQGVPLSFDHDALFFESDLGWN
-645 VVFNTG
+645 
-651 EDWASGLTD
+651 
-660 YIINSRIANVTPYYD
+660 IIDMIMNWFKGTTPAYYD
-675 FYIDK
+675 FYI
-680 YDDIIMP
+680 
-687 TESYRSNREG
+687 RSHDAS
-697 YKFCIDIIKDINT
+697 K
-710 KNNPN
+710 
-715 RDTQYDGKI
+715 
-724 DVLAL
+724 L
-729 NEQPS
+729 NESMAEIHEYAGYDFCNEIIAQVNGTVPNQSAANKDTDPDNDITILPLNKQPQ
-734 SAIEYCFNK
+734 SAIEYCYNK
-743 NKRNSKGQVIW
+743 NKRYANGNVVS
-754 ENSDGSLNTDSLN
+754 NHN

-774 EIEDIVMG
+774 EMEEIVMSTYTSESG
-782 KYEDADGNEQNS
+782 TYNT
-794 YARFLDFQNKYYWS
+794 YAHFIDFQNKYYWS
-808 CQPAYIPNLAH
+808 CQPAYIPNYARYNFVWDH
-819 YSGSIRI
+819 YGDFYYDDYGQTEYLTDREGVGS
-826 IIEWALDEEG
+826 
-836 NLYIDDINNARA
+836 ARA
-848 TKVSYANSD
+848 TKVLYENGK
-857 YTETTSGAQG
+857 YTHSLSGTNG
-867 YESVI
+867 YYS
-872 FFEGTSEPIKYN
+872 FYDADDKTYQYEGTIN
-884 LVERIGDGDSFSYTY
+884 RQAIGNISREDGN
-899 QKPFIFWQTTETKT
+899 K
-913 ITKDKIIKYD
+913 
-923 DGHQARTKK
+923 AR
-932 NRIRCVRRIQQQ
+932 NDMARVRCIRRQ

>member
-56 AKNEDEVKITSF
+56 AKSEDEENITSF

-74 VIDAGPDARAG
+74 VTDSGAG

-92 HENTSQLL
+92 HENASQLL

-110 GTGKKYAIY
+110 ATGQKYAIY
-119 VFANIPKMKTYDP
+119 VFANIPNMKTYDP
-132 DEGFD
+132 DEGYD
-137 ITQLSLDTLL
+137 ITKLSLETLL

-165 LGSLGDTF
+165 IGSLGDTF
-173 STIIDKDGKTFV
+173 STIIDKDGKTFI
-185 MSPTIGDQP
+185 MSPTIGDEP
-194 PTVNN
+194 PTVNG
-199 EAASTLNIPIKALYA
+199 EESSTLNIPIKALYA

-238 KNYKIVNVPDSL
+238 NSYSIVNIPNSL
-250 DFKNSTNADTDE
+250 DFKNTTNADTDE

-267 DTITVQAGNPIA
+267 EPITVQAGNPIA

-295 LTSAIDTLTYD
+295 LTSAIDTLTYN
-306 YPFKKNGTIRAEDLK
+306 YPFKNNGVIRDEDLK

-331 RTDQKATHI
+331 GEDQKATHI
-340 VMSGEFR
+340 VLKGEFR

-403 VNVEHKQPSIVSLR
+403 VNVEHTQPSIVSLR

-434 KSNYAGDNLPNALKV
+434 KSNYVGNNLPNALKV
-449 EVVNPSTTT
+449 EVLNPSTTT

-477 NDASPSVPIYIT
+477 NGANPSLPIYIT
-489 ADDITD
+489 ENDITD
-495 SNYAPKGKRRYF
+495 GNYAPKGKRRYF
-507 THNLITGGENA
+507 TNNLITGTNPGA
-518 GKYDHPLNNS
+518 YDYPLNNS
-528 TEAIVPLD
+528 TQAIVPLD

-562 MTYGNLSNDG
+562 MTYGNLNNDT
-572 KFTEINSE
+572 FTEVNSE
-580 DFPQVNYAI
+580 EFPQVNYAI
-589 IQRKLFEVKNGNY
+589 IQRKLFEVSYGSKT
-602 QYHIEY
+602 YHIEY

-617 SEDIYG
+617 SEDIFG
-623 NTDEEGMVWG
+623 ETQDEGMEWG
-633 LDGAQLSFDNKA
+633 LQGVPLSFDHDALFFESDLGWN
-645 VVFNTG
+645 
-651 EDWASGLTD
+651 
-660 YIINSRIANVTPYYD
+660 IIDMIMNWFKGTTPAYYD
-675 FYIDK
+675 FYI
-680 YDDIIMP
+680 
-687 TESYRSNREG
+687 RSHDAS
-697 YKFCIDIIKDINT
+697 K
-710 KNNPN
+710 
-715 RDTQYDGKI
+715 
-724 DVLAL
+724 L
-729 NEQPS
+729 NESMAEIHEYAGYDFCNEIIAQVNGTVPNQSEANKDTDPDNDITILPLNKQPK
-734 SAIEYCFNK
+734 SAIEYCYNK
-743 NKRNSKGQVIW
+743 NKRYANGNVVS
-754 ENSDGSLNTDSLN
+754 NHN

-774 EIEDIVMG
+774 EMEEIVMSTYTSESG
-782 KYEDADGNEQNS
+782 TYNT
-794 YARFLDFQNKYYWS
+794 YARFIDFQNKYYWS
-808 CQPAYIPNLAH
+808 CQPAYIPNYARYNFVWDH
-819 YSGSIRI
+819 YGDFYYDDYGQTEYLTDREGVGS
-826 IIEWALDEEG
+826 
-836 NLYIDDINNARA
+836 ARA
-848 TKVSYANSD
+848 TKVLYENGK
-857 YTETTSGAQG
+857 YTHSLSGTNG
-867 YESVI
+867 YYS
-872 FFEGTSEPIKYN
+872 FYDADDKTYQYEGTIN
-884 LVERIGDGDSFSYTY
+884 RQAIGNISREDGN
-899 QKPFIFWQTTETKT
+899 K
-913 ITKDKIIKYD
+913 
-923 DGHQARTKK
+923 AR
-932 NRIRCVRRIQQQ
+932 NDMARVRCIRRQ

>member
-56 AKNEDEVKITSF
+56 AKNEDEVNITSF

-74 VIDAGPDARAG
+74 VTDAGAG

-92 HENTSQLL
+92 HENASQLL

-110 GTGKKYAIY
+110 ATGQKYAIY
-119 VFANIPKMKTYDP
+119 VFANIPNMKTYDP
-132 DEGFD
+132 DEGYD
-137 ITQLSLDTLL
+137 ITKLSLETLL

-165 LGSLGDTF
+165 IGSLGDTF
-173 STIIDKDGKTFV
+173 STIIDKDGKTFI
-185 MSPTIGDQP
+185 MSPTIGDEP
-194 PTVNN
+194 PTVNG
-199 EAASTLNIPIKALYA
+199 EDASTLNIPIKALYA

-238 KNYKIVNVPDSL
+238 NSYSIVNIPNSL

-267 DTITVQAGNPIA
+267 EPITVQAGNPIA

-295 LTSAIDTLTYD
+295 LTSAIDTLTYN
-306 YPFKKNGTIRAEDLK
+306 YPFKNNGVIRDEDLK

-331 RTDQKATHI
+331 GEDQKATHI
-340 VMSGEFR
+340 VLKGEFR

-403 VNVEHKQPSIVSLR
+403 VNVEHTQPSIVSLR

-434 KSNYAGDNLPNALKV
+434 KSNYVGNNLPNALKV
-449 EVVNPSTTT
+449 EVLNPSTTT

-477 NDASPSVPIYIT
+477 NGANPSLPIYIT
-489 ADDITD
+489 ENDITD
-495 SNYAPKGKRRYF
+495 GNYAPKGKRRYF
-507 THNLITGGENA
+507 TNNLITGTNPGA
-518 GKYDHPLNNS
+518 YDYPLNNS
-528 TEAIVPLD
+528 TQAIVPLD

-562 MTYGNLSNDG
+562 MTYGNLNNDT
-572 KFTEINSE
+572 FTEVNSE
-580 DFPQVNYAI
+580 EFPQVNYAI
-589 IQRKLFEVKNGNY
+589 IQRKLFEVSYGSKT
-602 QYHIEY
+602 YHIEY

-617 SEDIYG
+617 SEDIFG
-623 NTDEEGMVWG
+623 ETQDEGMEWG
-633 LDGAQLSFDNKA
+633 LQGVPLSFDHDALFFESDLGWN
-645 VVFNTG
+645 
-651 EDWASGLTD
+651 
-660 YIINSRIANVTPYYD
+660 IIDMIMNWFKGTTPAYYD
-675 FYIDK
+675 FYI
-680 YDDIIMP
+680 
-687 TESYRSNREG
+687 RSHDAS
-697 YKFCIDIIKDINT
+697 K
-710 KNNPN
+710 
-715 RDTQYDGKI
+715 
-724 DVLAL
+724 L
-729 NEQPS
+729 NESMAEIHEYAGYDFCNEIIAQVNGTVPNQSAANKDTDPDNDITILPLNKQPK
-734 SAIEYCFNK
+734 SAIEYCYNK
-743 NKRNSKGQVIW
+743 NKRYANGNVVS
-754 ENSDGSLNTDSLN
+754 NHN

-774 EIEDIVMG
+774 EMEEIVMSTYTSESG
-782 KYEDADGNEQNS
+782 TYNT
-794 YARFLDFQNKYYWS
+794 YARFIDFQNKYYWS
-808 CQPAYIPNLAH
+808 CQPAYIPNYARYNFVWDH
-819 YSGSIRI
+819 YGDFYYDDYGQTEYLTDREGVGS
-826 IIEWALDEEG
+826 
-836 NLYIDDINNARA
+836 ARA
-848 TKVSYANSD
+848 TKVLYENGK
-857 YTETTSGAQG
+857 YTHSLSGTNG
-867 YESVI
+867 YYS
-872 FFEGTSEPIKYN
+872 FYDADDKTYQYEGTIN
-884 LVERIGDGDSFSYTY
+884 RQAIGNISREDGN
-899 QKPFIFWQTTETKT
+899 K
-913 ITKDKIIKYD
+913 
-923 DGHQARTKK
+923 AR
-932 NRIRCVRRIQQQ
+932 NDMARVRCIRRQ

>member
-74 VIDAGPDARAG
+74 VTDAGAG

-92 HENTSQLL
+92 HENASQLL

-110 GTGKKYAIY
+110 ATGQKYAIY
-119 VFANIPKMKTYDP
+119 VFANIPNMKTYDP
-132 DEGFD
+132 DERYD
-137 ITQLSLDTLL
+137 ITKLSLETLL

-165 LGSLGDTF
+165 IGSLGDTF

-185 MSPTIGDQP
+185 MSPTSGNEP
-194 PTVNN
+194 PTVND
-199 EAASTLNIPIKALYA
+199 EDASTLNIPIKALYA

-238 KNYKIVNVPDSL
+238 NNYKIVNVPNSL
-250 DFKNSTNADTDE
+250 DFKNSTNADTDDA
-262 SIGVL
+262 IGVL
-267 DTITVQAGNPIA
+267 DPITVDAGNPVA

-295 LTSAIDTLTYD
+295 LVSEKDTASFE
-306 YPFKKNGTIRAEDLK
+306 YPFKGSYDKTIDKDEDGIRNEDEK
-321 YRQRYKSKLL
+321 YCQRYKGKLL
-331 RTDQKATHI
+331 GENQKATHI
-340 VMSGEFR
+340 VLKGEFR
-347 DHQNHSVN
+347 DHQNHYVN

-391 DNEDNYISLDHR
+391 DHEDNYISLDHR

-423 SHYEIRPIRIK
+423 SHFEIRPIRIK
-434 KSNYAGDNLPNALKV
+434 KSNYVGPNLPNALKV

-465 FGDGIEDGDYPM
+465 FGDGNEDGQYPS
-477 NDASPSVPIYIT
+477 NAANNGVPIYIT

-495 SNYAPKGKRRYF
+495 GNNAPKGKRRYF
-507 THNLITGGENA
+507 THNLITGANA
-518 GKYDHPLNNS
+518 GEYDHPLNNS

-562 MTYGNLSNDG
+562 MTYGNLDNG
-572 KFTEINSE
+572 IFTAVNSE

-589 IQRKLFEVKNGNY
+589 IQRKLFEVKGTKT
-602 QYHIEY
+602 YHIEY

-617 SEDIYG
+617 SEDIFG
-623 NTDEEGMVWG
+623 ETQDEGMEWG
-633 LDGAQLSFDNKA
+633 LYGTPLSFDYDA
-645 VVFNTG
+645 LFFTSDLG
-651 EDWASGLTD
+651 WD
-660 YIINSRIANVTPYYD
+660 IIDLIMNYFKGTTPAYYD
-675 FYIDK
+675 FYIKSHDA
-680 YDDIIMP
+680 
-687 TESYRSNREG
+687 SR
-697 YKFCIDIIKDINT
+697 
-710 KNNPN
+710 
-715 RDTQYDGKI
+715 
-724 DVLAL
+724 L
-729 NEQPS
+729 NEDLAKIHEYNGYNFCNEIIDQVNGTVPNQSVANKDTDPNNDITILPLNKQPK
-734 SAIEYCFNK
+734 SAVEYCYNK
-743 NKRNSKGQVIW
+743 NKRLANGNVVS
-754 ENSDGSLNTDSLN
+754 NHN

-774 EIEDIVMG
+774 EMEDIVMS
-782 KYEDADGNEQNS
+782 KYTSEGTTYNT
-794 YARFLDFQNKYYWS
+794 YARFIDFQNKYYWS
-808 CQPAYIPNLAH
+808 CQPAYIPNYARYNFIWAH
-819 YSGSIRI
+819 YGDFYYDDYGQTEYLTDRADIGS
-826 IIEWALDEEG
+826 
-836 NLYIDDINNARA
+836 ARA
-848 TKVSYANSD
+848 TKVLYENGRYTHSLSGTNGYYSFYNAND
-857 YTETTSGAQG
+857 KEYQYT
-867 YESVI
+867 
-872 FFEGTSEPIKYN
+872 GTVNRQE
-884 LVERIGDGDSFSYTY
+884 IGNITREDGN
-899 QKPFIFWQTTETKT
+899 K
-913 ITKDKIIKYD
+913 
-923 DGHQARTKK
+923 AR
-932 NRIRCVRRIQQQ
+932 NDMARVRCVRRIQQ

>member
-56 AKNEDEVKITSF
+56 AKSEDEEKITSF

-74 VIDAGPDARAG
+74 VTDAGAG

-92 HENTSQLL
+92 HENATQLL

-110 GTGKKYAIY
+110 ATGQKYAIY
-119 VFANIPKMKTYDP
+119 VFANIPDMKMYDP
-132 DEGFD
+132 DEGYD
-137 ITQLSLDTLL
+137 ITKLSLETLL
-147 SESIAVKGLN
+147 SESIEVENLN

-185 MSPTIGDQP
+185 MSPTIGDEP
-194 PTVNN
+194 PTVNG
-199 EAASTLNIPIKALYA
+199 EDASTLNIPIKALYA

-238 KNYKIVNVPDSL
+238 NNYKIVNVPNSL

-267 DTITVQAGNPIA
+267 EPITVQAGNPIA

-295 LTSAIDTLTYD
+295 LTSAIDTLTYN
-306 YPFKKNGTIRAEDLK
+306 YPFKNNGVIRDEDLK

-331 RTDQKATHI
+331 GEDQKATHI
-340 VMSGEFR
+340 VLKGEFR

-403 VNVEHKQPSIVSLR
+403 VNVEHTQPSIVSLR

-434 KSNYAGDNLPNALKV
+434 KSNYAGNNLPNALKV
-449 EVVNPSTTT
+449 EVLNPSTTT

-465 FGDGIEDGDYPM
+465 FGDGNEDGVYPM
-477 NDASPSVPIYIT
+477 NGANPSLPIYIT
-489 ADDITD
+489 ENDITD
-495 SNYAPKGKRRYF
+495 GNSAPKGKRRYF
-507 THNLITGGENA
+507 THNLITGANA
-518 GKYDHPLNNS
+518 GTNDHPLNNS
-528 TEAIVPLD
+528 TQAIVPLD

-562 MTYGNLSNDG
+562 MTYGNLNNG
-572 KFTEINSE
+572 VFTEVNSE

-589 IQRKLFEVKNGNY
+589 IQRKLFEVAYGSKT
-602 QYHIEY
+602 YHIEY

-617 SEDIYG
+617 SEDIFG
-623 NTDEEGMVWG
+623 ETQEEGMQWG
-633 LDGAQLSFDNKA
+633 LYGTPLSFEHRALYFESILNNNFGDFI
-645 VVFNTG
+645 VGFLQG
-651 EDWASGLTD
+651 G
-660 YIINSRIANVTPYYD
+660 TPAYYD
-675 FYIDK
+675 YYI
-680 YDDIIMP
+680 
-687 TESYRSNREG
+687 RSHDAE
-697 YKFCIDIIKDINT
+697 K
-710 KNNPN
+710 
-715 RDTQYDGKI
+715 
-724 DVLAL
+724 L
-729 NEQPS
+729 NERQVEIHEYAGYDFCNEIIAQVNGTVPNQSDANKDTDPNNDITILPLNKQPK
-734 SAIEYCFNK
+734 SAIEYCYNK
-743 NKRNSKGQVIW
+743 NKRLANGNVVNNHK
-754 ENSDGSLNTDSLN
+754 

-774 EIEDIVMG
+774 EMEEIVMS
-782 KYEDADGNEQNS
+782 KYTSEGSTYNT
-794 YARFLDFQNKYYWS
+794 YARFIDFQNKYYWS
-808 CQPAYIPNLAH
+808 SQPAYIQNYAH
-819 YSGSIRI
+819 MSWTFIIFPLNYYGTFYHDDYGQATYDQEKETGRYEIGS
-826 IIEWALDEEG
+826 
-836 NLYIDDINNARA
+836 ARA
-848 TKVSYANSD
+848 TKVLYENGEYKSSMSGTGGYYSYYDAD
-857 YTETTSGAQG
+857 ERTYAYSGTFNN
-867 YESVI
+867 VD
-872 FFEGTSEPIKYN
+872 
-884 LVERIGDGDSFSYTY
+884 IGEIIREDGN
-899 QKPFIFWQTTETKT
+899 K
-913 ITKDKIIKYD
+913 
-923 DGHQARTKK
+923 AR
-932 NRIRCVRRIQQQ
+932 NDMARVRCIRSQQ